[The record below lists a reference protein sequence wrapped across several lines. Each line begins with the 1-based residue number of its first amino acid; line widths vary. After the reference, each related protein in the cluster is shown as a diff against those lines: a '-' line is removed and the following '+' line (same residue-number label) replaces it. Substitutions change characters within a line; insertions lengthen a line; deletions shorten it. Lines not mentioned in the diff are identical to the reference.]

1 MVVILAG
8 TLLRYLLIAQGWPA
22 AYNDEGTLG
31 LMALHVAYQG
41 AHPLLYYGQNY
52 LGSLEAYIGAGFFHL
67 LGPSTFALRLGLL
80 PLFALF
86 LTCMYLLAS
95 LLYTKSLALISLIV
109 LALGSPDIFLRQLMA
124 AGGTPEMLFFT
135 ALLLLLTAWLILSA
149 PAPENVR
156 DGPPGEEA
164 LATAR
169 VATTFKTD
177 KSSMKLH
184 AGESARH
191 LRWTRLA
198 AYGAWGIVAGLD
210 LWSHLLCLPFVLCA
224 GALLL
229 FFCRRELRLPALALL
244 LAALLLGLSPLII
257 YNITTPIT
265 ANELSLF
272 TGAFGGGYREP
283 SYPVPQST
291 PGAKKPAQHIVSAV
305 APEPIPP
312 RPVLQIGGT
321 LLVGIPVITNGMAL
335 CPLDSQQAWPLAWPP
350 AGQPG
355 AAYTISCSA
364 AHGAWGIMLVALWC
378 AAVIAA
384 WRRFW
389 RDWRAKRNTP
399 PASTAGAQQ
408 REAKRQAARLM
419 ILAAAGLTTLAFVLY
434 PQASSVSP
442 WISARYLIGLLIA
455 TPALLAP
462 LWQGAT
468 TPAAS
473 PSWPARL
480 ATRCLLLII
489 LASSLLGTINT
500 FTQQISSA
508 HAGDQI
514 QKDLIAR
521 LLQLQANKIYT
532 DYEDCTRLAFLSNE
546 RIVCAVLDNG
556 LQPGLDRYFPYRAIV
571 AGAPHP
577 FYVFRQGSP
586 QSILF
591 EQAAA
596 AQHISYTRSLVDGYI
611 IYDPGSRVAT

>member
-1 MVVILAG
+1 MGKLRPDRYDVWAGIIIVAG
-8 TLLRYLLIAQGWPA
+8 TLLRYSLIAQGWPA

-52 LGSLEAYIGAGFFHL
+52 LGSLEAYIGAGFFQL

-135 ALLLLLTAWLILSA
+135 ALLLLLTAWLILSS
-149 PAPENVR
+149 PRNR
-156 DGPPGEEA
+156 
-164 LATAR
+164 L
-169 VATTFKTD
+169 VAF
-177 KSSMKLH
+177 
-184 AGESARH
+184 
-191 LRWTRLA
+191 
-198 AYGAWGIVAGLD
+198 GAWGVVAGLD

-224 GALLL
+224 GGLLL

-244 LAALLLGLSPLII
+244 LAALLLGASPLII
-257 YNITTPIT
+257 YNITTSIT
-265 ANELSLF
+265 PNELSLF

-291 PGAKKPAQHIVSAV
+291 PSSKKAPQHIVSAV

-312 RPVLQIGGT
+312 RPLLQVEGT
-321 LLVGIPVITNGMAL
+321 LLVGIPVITNGIAL
-335 CPLDSQQAWPLAWPP
+335 CPLDSQQAWPLTR
-350 AGQPG
+350 PG
-355 AAYTISCSA
+355 AYTISCSA
-364 AHGAWGIMLVALWC
+364 THGAWGIMLVALWC
-378 AAVIAA
+378 IAVITA
-384 WRRFW
+384 WRGLWQRW
-389 RDWRAKRNTP
+389 RKPLSETSNGDR
-399 PASTAGAQQ
+399 Q
-408 REAKRQAARLM
+408 REAKRQAGRLM
-419 ILAAAGLTTLAFVLY
+419 ILVGAGLTTLAFVLY

-462 LWQGAT
+462 LWEGAT
-468 TPAAS
+468 SAAAS
-473 PSWPARL
+473 HSWAARL
-480 ATRCLLLII
+480 VTRCLLLII
-489 LASSLLGTINT
+489 LASCLLGTVNT

-521 LLQLQANKIYT
+521 LLQLHANKVYT

-596 AQHISYTRSLVDGYI
+596 AQHIPYTRSLVDGYVI
-611 IYDPGSRVAT
+611 FDPAVRVAT